1 MCDTYMSRVKL
12 IIAFDWRSIMK
23 RIGLIGLLSALALSL
38 TISTLPAEERESAFF
53 ARAPVHA
60 WHGQRFTVIRIDS
73 LNEFDGFRG
82 MLENWTSSFP
92 DQVEALQ
99 AAILANRPLA
109 AALRAKGVQIR
120 NVVAIQQGF
129 NGGLV
134 FYLR

>member
-1 MCDTYMSRVKL
+1 
-12 IIAFDWRSIMK
+12 MK
-23 RIGLIGLLSALALSL
+23 RIGLVGLLSALALSL
-38 TISTLPAEERESAFF
+38 TISTPPAAEHESAFF
-53 ARAPVHA
+53 ARAPIHA
-60 WHGQRFTVIRIDS
+60 WHGQHFTVIRIDS

-129 NGGLV
+129 NGNLV